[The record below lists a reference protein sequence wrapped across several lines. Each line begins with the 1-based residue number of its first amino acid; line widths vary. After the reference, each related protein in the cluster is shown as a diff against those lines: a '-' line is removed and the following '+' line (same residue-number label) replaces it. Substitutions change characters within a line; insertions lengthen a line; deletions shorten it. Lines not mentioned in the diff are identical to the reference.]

1 MVGLVRSWVNIAI
14 FFEVGEFRSSAT
26 IQQVFAKMG
35 RDSTWLKVAD
45 FGRHGPPASVRIYLT
60 CSDDPQ
66 QEQKRLISVDTL
78 ESRRNRFTLKIGLI
92 HFEKAREHGEK
103 SKLTFSSGHY

>member
-1 MVGLVRSWVNIAI
+1 MRSWVNILRFNLLLYVVGLVRSWVNIAI

-45 FGRHGPPASVRIYLT
+45 FGRHGPPVSVRIYLT
-60 CSDDPQ
+60 VAMTPS
-66 QEQKRLISVDTL
+66 K
-78 ESRRNRFTLKIGLI
+78 SRKG
-92 HFEKAREHGEK
+92 
-103 SKLTFSSGHY
+103 